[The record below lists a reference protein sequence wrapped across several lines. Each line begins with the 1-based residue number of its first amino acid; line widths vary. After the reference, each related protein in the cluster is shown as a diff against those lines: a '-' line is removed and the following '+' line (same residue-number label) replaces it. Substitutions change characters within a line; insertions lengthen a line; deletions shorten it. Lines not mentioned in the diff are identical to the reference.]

1 MNKTLNAALIGGG
14 TFGLLSALPYIQYA
28 NTLCC
33 ALYIGGGVFAMYLYM
48 RDQGTFAKAPYGDGA
63 LVGVLSGVFAAV
75 AATVIGVVLNLLGL
89 GADPAEV
96 AEAMAAFEQSGVELP
111 EWVLDFLGARGMTV
125 SSVLTNFALNGV
137 LAAIFATIGGL
148 VGAATF
154 HKQNAA

>member
-14 TFGLLSALPYIQYA
+14 TFGVLSALPYIQYA

-75 AATVIGVVLNLLGL
+75 AATVVGVILTLLGL
-89 GADPAEV
+89 GVDPAEV
-96 AEAMAAFEQSGVELP
+96 LAAFEQSGYEPPELL
-111 EWVLDFLGARGMTV
+111 LDFLGARGMTV
-125 SSVLTNFALNGV
+125 GSVLTNFVLTGV